1 MSAVSNLYKTRD
13 KIMTAVDIR
22 FKFEQAV
29 AAFDAAGVDC
39 KLAII
44 WRVYDTLGQAFAAVA
59 PVSLFSQAVQRLIQ
73 QLQHVNR
80 EDRLDILRDVI
91 AGADTRFTQEYE
103 RLDINMRL
111 AFWHRLANQSSL
123 SWSDC
128 AQNRETQVLMSHLDS
143 MGLNERLYFLRRVL
157 A

>member
-1 MSAVSNLYKTRD
+1 
-13 KIMTAVDIR
+13 MTAVDIR

-29 AAFDAAGVDC
+29 DAFEAADVDC

-59 PVSLFSQAVQRLIQ
+59 PVSLFSQAVQHLIQ

-80 EDRLDILRDVI
+80 ADRLEILRDVM
-91 AGADTRFTQEYE
+91 AGDDTRFTHEYQK
-103 RLDINMRL
+103 LDINMRL
-111 AFWHRLANQSSL
+111 AFWHRLTHQSSYF
-123 SWSDC
+123 WSC
-128 AQNRETQVLMSHLDS
+128 QVQTREIQVLMSHLDS
-143 MGLNERLYFLRRVL
+143 MGLNERLYFLRQVL

>member
-1 MSAVSNLYKTRD
+1 
-13 KIMTAVDIR
+13 MTAVDIR

-29 AAFDAAGVDC
+29 AAFEAADVDC
-39 KLAII
+39 KLAIV
-44 WRVYDTLGQAFAAVA
+44 WRLYDTLGQAFAAVA

-80 EDRLDILRDVI
+80 ADRLDVLRDVM
-91 AGADTRFTQEYE
+91 AGADTRFSHEYQG
-103 RLDINMRL
+103 LDINMRL
-111 AFWHRLANQSSL
+111 AFWHRLAHQASF
-123 SWSDC
+123 SWSC
-128 AQNRETQVLMSHLDS
+128 PAQTREIQTLMNHLDS